1 MKKKYFELQKI
12 LNLKLKNLNLLDQ
25 ALTHKSYDQSNNYE
39 KLEFLGDRVLGLV
52 IAKNLLDIYP
62 NESEGVLD
70 KKLASLVNKNICYS
84 VGKNLK
90 LNKYVKAGNSKLN
103 IINNQK
109 KIISDVIEALI
120 GYIYIEKGLSTAQ
133 DFILNN
139 WSKFIKE
146 TTIVNI
152 DSKTRLQEFSLK
164 KFKILPT
171 YKLISNTGPRHNP
184 EFKVSVKLKNTKSYE
199 GRGSSK
205 KMAEQDAASK
215 ILKIIEH
222 EVAR

>member
-1 MKKKYFELQKI
+1 MKKKYLELQKI

-133 DFILNN
+133 DFILNTESYN
-139 WSKFIKE
+139 LNLL
-146 TTIVNI
+146 TLLYNANT
-152 DSKTRLQEFSLK
+152 FSA
-164 KFKILPT
+164 
-171 YKLISNTGPRHNP
+171 
-184 EFKVSVKLKNTKSYE
+184 
-199 GRGSSK
+199 SSK
-205 KMAEQDAASK
+205 
-215 ILKIIEH
+215 
-222 EVAR
+222 

>member
-1 MKKKYFELQKI
+1 MKKKYLELQKI
-12 LNLKLKNLNLLDQ
+12 LNLKLKNFDLLDQ
-25 ALTHKSYDQSNNYE
+25 ALTHKSYDHSNNYE

-120 GYIYIEKGLSTAQ
+120 GYIYIEKGLVTAQ

-146 TTIVNI
+146 TTVVNI

-164 KFKILPT
+164 KFKILPN

-184 EFKVSVKLKNTKSYE
+184 IFKVSVKLKDTKSYE
-199 GRGSSK
+199 GTGSSK

-215 ILKIIEH
+215 ILKIIED
-222 EVAR
+222 ELAR

>member
-1 MKKKYFELQKI
+1 ML
-12 LNLKLKNLNLLDQ
+12 
-25 ALTHKSYDQSNNYE
+25 
-39 KLEFLGDRVLGLV
+39 
-52 IAKNLLDIYP
+52 
-62 NESEGVLD
+62 
-70 KKLASLVNKNICYS
+70 
-84 VGKNLK
+84 
-90 LNKYVKAGNSKLN
+90 
-103 IINNQK
+103 
-109 KIISDVIEALI
+109 
-120 GYIYIEKGLSTAQ
+120 
-133 DFILNN
+133 FILNN